1 MQTPSARLTTAASQR
16 LEPGQEPTPI
26 DMGPVQDW
34 IGVVVRMVQ
43 YQLFEAFYERF
54 GEYGLTP
61 AEFAALTVVQRNPGI
76 RQGVLAAA
84 LLIKRANMTKLVR
97 RLVQAGL
104 LTRQVPAD
112 DKRAYALY
120 LTPFGEQRVADALA
134 QADEHEAASTHML
147 TARERAQ
154 LMKLLRKML
163 AAGNANGDRK
173 ER

>member
-1 MQTPSARLTTAASQR
+1 MQTPSARLATAASQR
-16 LEPGQEPTPI
+16 LEPDQEPTAI

-120 LTPFGEQRVADALA
+120 LTPFGEQQVADALA
-134 QADEHEAASTHML
+134 LADEHEAASTHML

-163 AAGNANGDRK
+163 AAGNANSDRK